1 MTREEIIKWL
11 ESLKAEMGKSE
22 HSTLWHYA
30 EAIDMAIEALTDA
43 VEVVRCEDCKYS
55 KHLKQYPKV
64 NTWKCT
70 LTDVVY
76 RADDYC
82 RYGERKNED

>member
-1 MTREEIIKWL
+1 METITVKLNDEQMAKIIYKVTEKMML
-11 ESLKAEMGKSE
+11 
-22 HSTLWHYA
+22 
-30 EAIDMAIEALTDA
+30 DA
-43 VEVVRCEDCKYS
+43 NRIEVVRCKDCKYS

-82 RYGERKNED
+82 SYGERKEE

>member
-1 MTREEIIKWL
+1 MMETITVKLNDEQMAKIIYKVTEKMML
-11 ESLKAEMGKSE
+11 
-22 HSTLWHYA
+22 
-30 EAIDMAIEALTDA
+30 DA
-43 VEVVRCEDCKYS
+43 NRIEVVRCKDCKYS

-82 RYGERKNED
+82 SYGERKEE